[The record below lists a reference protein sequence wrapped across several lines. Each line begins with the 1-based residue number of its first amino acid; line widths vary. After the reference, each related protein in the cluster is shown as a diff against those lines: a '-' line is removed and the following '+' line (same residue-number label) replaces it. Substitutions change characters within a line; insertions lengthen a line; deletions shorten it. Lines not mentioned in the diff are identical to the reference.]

1 MNDAEFF
8 EQIANQAE
16 TLRQEVRAHKTP
28 PDASTSVE
36 MLCYYLREVHN
47 KAMTCAKQVEEVPEV
62 AKAAGD

>member
-1 MNDAEFF
+1 VTDVEFF

-16 TLRQEVRAHKTP
+16 TVRQEVRARNVP
-28 PDASTSVE
+28 GDASIGVE

-47 KAMTCAKQVEEVPEV
+47 KALMAARRIEEVAAV